1 MIRFSI
7 IIPIFNEY
15 ESIFKLLN
23 EISEEFKKKLPEII
37 VVDDG
42 STDQFHQTIRL
53 ERLQKPLLV
62 KSAQLN

>member
-42 STDQFHQTIRL
+42 STDQFHQTIR
-53 ERLQKPLLV
+53 K
-62 KSAQLN
+62 KKIKK

>member
-7 IIPIFNEY
+7 IIPIYNEY

-37 VVDDG
+37 IVDDG
-42 STDQFHQTIRL
+42 STDQFHKTII
-53 ERLQKPLLV
+53 KN
-62 KSAQLN
+62 KKIKINSS